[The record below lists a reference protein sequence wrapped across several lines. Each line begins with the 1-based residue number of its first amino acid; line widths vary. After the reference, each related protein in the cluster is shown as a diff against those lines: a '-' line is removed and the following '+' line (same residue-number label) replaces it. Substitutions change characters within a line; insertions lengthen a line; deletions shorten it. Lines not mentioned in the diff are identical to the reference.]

1 MPGGRNSGR
10 GGRRRATPGKA
21 YANRTDLGERR
32 PLPVMTG
39 PSQGYGQ
46 RVAQERAQQ
55 AVPMGPPPAPPP
67 APAAPPV
74 PAGPAPGERG
84 DPLRP
89 TERPA
94 EPLTAGIDSGPGPG
108 SEVLEPPDGPDP
120 DLLPMRD
127 YLPTLELL
135 ANQPGSSVAV
145 RNFVRRIRGAMP
157 VDAPQPQL
165 GEPPS

>member
-1 MPGGRNSGR
+1 
-10 GGRRRATPGKA
+10 
-21 YANRTDLGERR
+21 
-32 PLPVMTG
+32 MT
-39 PSQGYGQ
+39 
-46 RVAQERAQQ
+46 QERAQQ
-55 AVPMGPPPAPPP
+55 AIPLAPPPPPAGGGASPAPP
-67 APAAPPV
+67 AG
-74 PAGPAPGERG
+74 AGPTPGQFG

-89 TERPA
+89 TERPG

-108 SEVLEPPDGPDP
+108 SEVLEPPDGSDP

-135 ANQPGSSVAV
+135 ANQPGATVAV

-165 GEPPS
+165 GEPPN

>member
-1 MPGGRNSGR
+1 MPH
-10 GGRRRATPGKA
+10 GGRRKGRAGRA
-21 YANRTDLGERR
+21 YSNRTDLNKGG
-32 PLPVMTG
+32 PLPVTTA
-39 PSQGYGQ
+39 PSTGYGT

-55 AVPMGPPPAPPP
+55 AMPMGPPPSPAAPPPPPP
-67 APAAPPV
+67 APT
-74 PAGPAPGERG
+74 GPAPGEFG

-94 EPLTAGIDSGPGPG
+94 EPLTSGIDSGPGPG
-108 SEVLEPPDGPDP
+108 ADALGSTDDSDP
-120 DLLPMRD
+120 DLLPMGD

-157 VDAPQPQL
+157 VDAPRPQF
-165 GEPPS
+165 GEKP